1 MNIALIIGKKNSQ
14 GLPGKNI
21 KKILG
26 RPAAEYAFIA
36 AKYSGA
42 HKIFV
47 STDSEHIASIGLN
60 YNATHIERPAH
71 LATPDALTE
80 DALKH
85 AYQFIKNFTS
95 EDITTISLLFCNNP
109 AIDVNLLKESI
120 SFLSQDT
127 YFDSCVSIVNY
138 DMFSPTRARK
148 LTKNEEIKSFVDLK
162 HFGNISSIRD
172 SQGEVFFCDLSIQVL
187 KPKCFED
194 MDNGSQPFQW
204 HGNKIKGIKT
214 DFGFDIDHEWQLVVI
229 EHWLKKHGYTETE
242 VPWQL

>member
-1 MNIALIIGKKNSQ
+1 MKDLCD
-14 GLPGKNI
+14 
-21 KKILG
+21 
-26 RPAAEYAFIA
+26 AF
-36 AKYSGA
+36 SDT
-42 HKIFV
+42 
-47 STDSEHIASIGLN
+47 ST
-60 YNATHIERPAH
+60 
-71 LATPDALTE
+71 
-80 DALKH
+80 
-85 AYQFIKNFTS
+85 
-95 EDITTISLLFCNNP
+95 
-109 AIDVNLLKESI
+109 LKESI

-214 DFGFDIDHEWQLVVI
+214 DAARMLNIVI
-229 EHWLKKHGYTETE
+229 MCIFPNKTKGLLFIIFPHFRTIKSNYSYFL
-242 VPWQL
+242 